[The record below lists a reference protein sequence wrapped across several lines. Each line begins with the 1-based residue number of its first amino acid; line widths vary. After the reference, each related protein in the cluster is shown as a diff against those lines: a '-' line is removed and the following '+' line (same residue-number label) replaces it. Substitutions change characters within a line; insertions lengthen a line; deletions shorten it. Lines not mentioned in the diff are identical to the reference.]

1 VTLKLT
7 LLRHGQIE
15 ANVEGNWHGST
26 DSPLTEFGIRQARE
40 TGRHLSKKTQFDKV
54 FSSPLQRCMDTARFA
69 TATQNLEIEKV
80 PGFAEMSIGE
90 WEGTPYQELHLRYD
104 FINQST
110 KDPDHSAPGGD
121 SINQVFN
128 RFDQALNSILASHS
142 DSKSM
147 LIVSHGA
154 ALAIAL
160 AGLVDHDI
168 TKWQKY
174 HFTNCSLTELTLN
187 PDPRLVLCNSSAHL
201 TRLG

>member
-1 VTLKLT
+1 MTLKLT

-15 ANVEGNWHGST
+15 ANVKGNWHGST
-26 DSPLTEFGIRQARE
+26 DSALTEFGIKQAKE
-40 TGRHLSKKTQFDKV
+40 TGRHLSQKTQFDKV
-54 FSSPLQRCMDTARFA
+54 FSSPLQRCMDTARLA

-90 WEGTPYQELHLRYD
+90 WEGTPYQDLHRRYD

-110 KDPDHSAPGGD
+110 KNPNYSAPGGD

-128 RFDQALNSILASHS
+128 RFDKALNSILASHS
-142 DSKSM
+142 DSKNI

-154 ALAIAL
+154 ALAIAI
-160 AGLVDHDI
+160 AGLVDQDI
-168 TKWQKY
+168 TKWQNY
-174 HFTNCSLTELTLN
+174 HFTNCSLTELTLSQA
-187 PDPRLVLCNSSAHL
+187 PRLVICNSSAHL

>member
-1 VTLKLT
+1 MTLKLT

-15 ANVEGNWHGST
+15 ANVKGNWHGST
-26 DSPLTEFGIRQARE
+26 DSALTEFGIKQAKE
-40 TGRHLSKKTQFDKV
+40 TGRHLSQKTQFDKV

-90 WEGTPYQELHLRYD
+90 WEGTPYQDLHRRYD

-110 KDPDHSAPGGD
+110 KNPNYSAPGGD

-128 RFDQALNSILASHS
+128 RFDKALSSILTSHS
-142 DSKSM
+142 DSKNI

-154 ALAIAL
+154 ALAIAI
-160 AGLVDHDI
+160 AGLVDQDI
-168 TKWQKY
+168 TKWQNH
-174 HFTNCSLTELTLN
+174 HFTNCSLSELTLS
-187 PDPRLVLCNSSAHL
+187 PEPRLVICNSSAHL
-201 TRLG
+201 RRLG